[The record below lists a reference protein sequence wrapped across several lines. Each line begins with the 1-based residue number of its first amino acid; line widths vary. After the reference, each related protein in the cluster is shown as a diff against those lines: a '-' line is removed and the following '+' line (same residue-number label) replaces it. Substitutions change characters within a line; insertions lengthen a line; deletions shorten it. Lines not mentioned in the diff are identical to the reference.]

1 MVVRVRISME
11 LQLNAASYKGST
23 LVFGTDSSGSNPDAA
38 TIENN
43 YLNIILNNILDHG

>member
-1 MVVRVRISME
+1 MPHGVVV
-11 LQLNAASYKGST
+11 ST

-43 YLNIILNNILDHG
+43 YLNNILDYG